1 MSAYSEY
8 KQNLSKLV
16 LNARKKAQ
24 LTQEKLC
31 ELTKIS
37 DRTLQGIEKGDA
49 NPQFEVLIPLV
60 RTLDIDP
67 CLIFNPQREDS
78 PVKDKLMMEL
88 STCSAKEAE
97 LVYEVCHALIF
108 SLHRLRSQ

>member
-16 LNARKKAQ
+16 LSARKRAH

-31 ELTKIS
+31 ELAKIS

-49 NPQFEVLIPLV
+49 NPQFEVLISLV

-67 CLIFNPQREDS
+67 RLIFSPQREDS
-78 PVKDKLMMEL
+78 PTKDKLLMEI
-88 STCSAKEAE
+88 SACSAKEAE
-97 LVYEVCHALIF
+97 IVYEICHALIVT
-108 SLHRLRSQ
+108 LRKFHI